1 MKNHNPEPQLLL
13 EVINLSK
20 KFQIHHL
27 ERQIGVF
34 ENLSFTLKSGQF
46 GLVRGPNGAG
56 KSTLL
61 RCLYRSYRVSSGQML
76 YRSQHGPVDL
86 ARAADEDISLL
97 RRSEIGYVSQFL
109 KPRPRVSALE
119 LVAEPLLGAG
129 VARPAALERAGNA
142 LETYGLKPGLWR
154 AYPSTFSGGESQKV
168 NLARALISPRRLL
181 LLDEPTASLDRQA
194 RASLAQRLGELKA
207 QGVALLG
214 VFHHPEDVDG
224 LFDCEVW
231 TDSGAALEEGHRDE
245 PEHEERRWADV
256 VE

>member
-1 MKNHNPEPQLLL
+1 MKNFNPDPQPLL
-13 EVINLSK
+13 EVVKLGK
-20 KFQIHHL
+20 TFQIHHL

-34 ENLSFTLKSGQF
+34 ENLSFTLTRGQF

-61 RCLYRSYRVSSGQML
+61 RCLYRSYLVS
-76 YRSQHGPVDL
+76 HGSAWFHSALGKVDL
-86 ARAADEDISLL
+86 TRAADEDISLL

-119 LVAEPLLGAG
+119 LVMEPLTLSGLPRDEASNRAE
-129 VARPAALERAGNA
+129 VALD
-142 LETYGLKPGLWR
+142 TFGLKRELWR

-168 NLARALISPRRLL
+168 NLARALILPRSLL
-181 LLDEPTASLDRQA
+181 LLDEPTASLDKQA

-207 QGVALLG
+207 QGVAMLG
-214 VFHHPEDVDG
+214 VFHHPEDVAG
-224 LFDCEVW
+224 LPDLEVW
-231 TDSGAALEEGHRDE
+231 IGSEGALEDD
-245 PEHEERRWADV
+245 ERRLADV

>member
-1 MKNHNPEPQLLL
+1 MTNFKTDPQTLL
-13 EVINLSK
+13 EVVNLGK

-46 GLVRGPNGAG
+46 GLVCGPNGAG

-61 RCLYRSYRVSSGQML
+61 RCLYRSYLAS
-76 YRSQHGPVDL
+76 HGSAWFHSAWGKVDL
-86 ARAADEDISLL
+86 TRAADEDISLL

-119 LVAEPLLGAG
+119 LVMEPLILSKNVPREEALSR
-129 VARPAALERAGNA
+129 AEAALE
-142 LETYGLKPGLWR
+142 TFGLKRDLWR

-168 NLARALISPRRLL
+168 NLARALILPRRLL

-207 QGVALLG
+207 QGVTLLG
-214 VFHHPEDVDG
+214 VFHHPEDVAG
-224 LFDCEVW
+224 LPDLDVW
-231 TDSGAALEEGHRDE
+231 IA
-245 PEHEERRWADV
+245 PENAFEHKQNEERRVADV